1 MRIGIGYD
9 VHPLVPKMKL
19 VLGGAEIPFDKGLKG
34 WSDGD
39 VLTHAIMDALLGAAA
54 LGNIGTNFPPGK
66 SQYKNISS
74 LTLLKKVKG
83 LLTEHGWKVG
93 NIDATVVA
101 EQPKLKDYIDSMRQK
116 LSQTI
121 GIELGRVSVK
131 ATTSEKIGFIGQGEA
146 IAVYSVA
153 LIEGSNDE
161 NI

>member
-1 MRIGIGYD
+1 
-9 VHPLVPKMKL
+9 MKL
-19 VLGGAEIPFDKGLKG
+19 VLGGVEIPFDKGLKG

-54 LGNIGTNFPPGK
+54 LGNIGTNFPPGE

>member
-1 MRIGIGYD
+1 
-9 VHPLVPKMKL
+9 V
-19 VLGGAEIPFDKGLKG
+19 EIPFDKGLKG

-54 LGNIGTNFPPGK
+54 LGNIGTNFPPGE